1 MRQVSGGWA
10 DGGAERARKREVTH
24 ETWSTFYRE
33 AGDRKVA
40 GRHHD
45 NQLLPAGPELHV
57 LLALAGLYII
67 CCLMEM
73 RIEKLKC
80 RYVYF
85 LQCLHLHS
93 GTQGTLKDPPPNQ
106 TISCP

>member
-10 DGGAERARKREVTH
+10 DGGAGVRKGSDARNLVNFLSRG
-24 ETWSTFYRE
+24 WR
-33 AGDRKVA
+33 RQVA
-40 GRHHD
+40 GQHHD

-73 RIEKLKC
+73 RIEKPKC

-93 GTQGTLKDPPPNQ
+93 GTQGTPQGPPP
-106 TISCP
+106 